1 MIDTD
6 KIKDYIRGHD
16 LIQKM
21 TVDLKE
27 LKAAKKT
34 LELEIA
40 KHLLENKIDV
50 IDSSQFRIYR
60 YDKRLVLYRRSNAVF
75 D

>member
-1 MIDTD
+1 MIDTE

-27 LKAAKKT
+27 LKSAKRT
-34 LELEIA
+34 LESEIA
-40 KHLLENKIDV
+40 NHLLENKIDV
-50 IDSSQFRIYR
+50 VDSSQFRIYR
-60 YDKRLVLYRRSNAVF
+60 YDKRLVLYRRSSAVF
-75 D
+75 N